1 MSDIDALLARAR
13 SALGQ
18 PEPDTQTFF
27 QVLPKEI
34 PTPIPRSNYGG
45 GNSRDADKFVVRMP
59 DDMRERVARFARLHF
74 RSMNSEVL
82 VAMEWWMDRQQL
94 MWLMLQATER
104 ELALQES
111 ISKKAVGTTLDLL
124 AQRHPKAKDTIEQL
138 RRLLDAT

>member
-27 QVLPKEI
+27 QVLPKDI
-34 PTPIPRSNYGG
+34 PTPIPRTNYGG
-45 GNSRDADKFVVRMP
+45 YSREADKFVVRMP
-59 DDMRERVARFARLHF
+59 DDMRERMARFARLHF
-74 RSMNSEVL
+74 RSMNSETL
-82 VAMEWWMDRQQL
+82 VAMEWWMDRQTL

-111 ISKKAVGTTLDLL
+111 LNNGAVETTLDLL
-124 AQRHPKAKDTIEQL
+124 AQRHPKAKATIEQL
-138 RRLLDAT
+138 RVLLDVA